1 VAEKK
6 SIDISG
12 QLISQTSNYSDYRL
26 VNGIKVPYVTSID
39 LGMEILLTTTD
50 VKFNEGVSDTD
61 FE

>member
-6 SIDISG
+6 SMDISG

-26 VNGIKVPYVTSID
+26 VNGIKIPYVTSID
-39 LGMEILLTTTD
+39 FGMEILLTTTD
-50 VKFNEGVSDTD
+50 VKFNEGVYDID